1 MKKIAIICLVL
12 ILLFCTMP
20 VSVLASEDLSVT
32 TGCHSLDGQVPFLG
46 TAQLVS
52 NTNAALLYETNTD
65 TLLYAYNA
73 DAQVQPS
80 SLLKIMTALIAIEKG
95 SMTDVV
101 TVREEVLDTLPPD
114 AAVAGLQ
121 VDEVLTVKDLLYCM
135 MVVSG
140 NDAAVVLADHVLG
153 DQQAFVEEMNRY
165 AVELGCTGTNF
176 TNVHGIHN
184 NNQFTTARDVARILK
199 KAMENELFREV
210 FSAKNYDMPATNK
223 SEARRLVTQNYLIN
237 NDKIAYYDPRV
248 IGGRTAVN
256 NDRSR
261 SIATFAQQDDMDVI
275 CVVIGAKSQFEKDG
289 YTEKVHGGYDET
301 KQFFD
306 LAFNGNRT
314 AQILYPNQ
322 VVAQKT
328 VLNGNC
334 DVTVGARDGAFSV
347 IAENLDPNALSY
359 RFMNEIPLTA
369 PIEIGQKLADL
380 QVWYG
385 SVCLIQT
392 DAYAMNSV
400 PIAGTAFEDNKDHK
414 KDIGAMG
421 TVLLVIGGIIVVGL
435 GAFATLY
442 VLRVFRIAKVKR
454 QSRRNS
460 RNRRRSR

>member
-1 MKKIAIICLVL
+1 MKKISIICMVL
-12 ILLFCTMP
+12 FLLLSIVP
-20 VSVLASEDLSVT
+20 VSATTPEDLSVSA
-32 TGCHSLDGQVPFLG
+32 GCHSLDGQLPFLG
-46 TAQLVS
+46 ATQLVS
-52 NTNAALLYETNTD
+52 NTTAALLYETNTD
-65 TLLYAYNA
+65 TLMYAFNA

-140 NDAAVVLADHVLG
+140 NDAAVVLADHVMG

-165 AVELGCTGTNF
+165 AAELGCTGTNF

-184 NNQFTTARDVARILK
+184 NNQYTTARDIARILL
-199 KAMENELFREV
+199 KALENEQFREV
-210 FSAKNYDMPATNK
+210 FGAKTYDMPATNK
-223 SEARRLVTQNYLIN
+223 TEARRLVTQNYAIN
-237 NDKIAYYDPRV
+237 NDSVAYYDPRV
-248 IGGRTAVN
+248 TGGRTGVN

-261 SIATFAQQDDMDVI
+261 NIATTAQVNDMELL
-275 CVVIGAKSQFEKDG
+275 CVVIGAKSKFEKDG
-289 YTEKVHGGYDET
+289 YTEKVSGGYDET
-301 KQFFD
+301 KQLLD
-306 LAFNGNRT
+306 LGFSGNRT
-314 AQILYPNQ
+314 AQVLYPEQ
-322 VVAQKT
+322 VIGQKS
-328 VLNGNC
+328 VLNGSS
-334 DVTVGARDGAFSV
+334 DVTVGAKDGAFSV

-369 PIEIGQKLADL
+369 PIEKGQKIADL

-392 DAYAMNSV
+392 EAYAMNGV
-400 PIAGTAFEDNKDHK
+400 PVAGSSLYDDANDK
-414 KDIGAMG
+414 KDIGIVG
-421 TVLLVIGGIIVVGL
+421 VVLYIIGGIVIAGIAVFL
-435 GAFATLY
+435 TLY
-442 VLRVFRIAKVKR
+442 GVRMWRIGKVKR